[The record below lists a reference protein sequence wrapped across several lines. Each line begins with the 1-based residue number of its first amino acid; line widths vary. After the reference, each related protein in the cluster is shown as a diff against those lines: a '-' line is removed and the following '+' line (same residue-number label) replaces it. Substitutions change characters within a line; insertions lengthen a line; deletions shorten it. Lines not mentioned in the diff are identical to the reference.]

1 MSDGDMLSF
10 GSLWIEWM
18 RIGPQHPAVKLRELT
33 TRLAKEFN
41 VRVAY
46 YHDNLQLRFGER
58 PLANDWLRL
67 ARRIARQVRACFVFV
82 TARTLSIGMFSSV

>member
-1 MSDGDMLSF
+1 
-10 GSLWIEWM
+10 M
-18 RIGPQHPAVKLRELT
+18 RAGPQHPAIKLRELT

-67 ARRIARQVRACFVFV
+67 ARRIARQVRFFLLLPVISALHRVSVGASACLAFY
-82 TARTLSIGMFSSV
+82 LSPI